1 MSGWRETPKS
11 SICYAKPHATWSAP
25 MPKPLS
31 GLIILCLLLLT
42 AGCATSPPAPIV
54 LSQCPTIPPHLT
66 SELPPPPVMATHNR
80 GLLDLL
86 ADYEALRR
94 RANADRAAVSEILE
108 HDPEPAL

>member
-1 MSGWRETPKS
+1 
-11 SICYAKPHATWSAP
+11 
-25 MPKPLS
+25 
-31 GLIILCLLLLT
+31 
-42 AGCATSPPAPIV
+42 
-54 LSQCPTIPPHLT
+54 
-66 SELPPPPVMATHNR
+66 MATHNR